1 MSYDFDKEKREAV
14 DAGNRAL
21 NSLRLAQSNLDSAKN
36 WGFVDMLGG
45 GLISTVVE
53 HSKMYDA
60 KRNMQQAKN
69 DLRDFSRELEDVNM
83 SNNLDIEI
91 GDFLTF
97 ADWFFDGL
105 IVDWMVQDRINN
117 ASDKVDESIAKVED
131 ILRQLQS

>member
-45 GLISTVVE
+45 GLISTVVK

>member
-45 GLISTVVE
+45 GLISTVVK
-53 HSKMYDA
+53 HSKMYDS

-83 SNNLDIEI
+83 SNNLDIET